1 MNTRNIL
8 HRKITIWMTTIVCF
22 VIAGL
27 RKHVF
32 TCFLNVSLAVIVG
45 VLFQFIG
52 TIPHSPT
59 AGSDDRS
66 NARTTFGSSILMKIV
81 IMACWV
87 IWTTRNGVIFY
98 NKTTNLQSWK
108 ANFKEEL
115 GMVCIKTEQKLR
127 GALTLW
133 REIFFLSFGFPLF
146 LLAL

>member
-32 TCFLNVSLAVIVG
+32 TCFLNVPLAVIVG

-87 IWTTRNGVIFY
+87 IWTTRNGVIFD
-98 NKTTNLQSWK
+98 NKSFNFMWK
-108 ANFKEEL
+108 ISFKAEL
-115 GMVCIKTEQKLR
+115 DLVCIKSKQKTCDAILR
-127 GALTLW
+127 W
-133 REIFFLSFGFPLF
+133 CENFL
-146 LLAL
+146 

>member
-1 MNTRNIL
+1 ML
-8 HRKITIWMTTIVCF
+8 AIVKGRIGRAFMHIRF
-22 VIAGL
+22 VLCIAGL

-32 TCFLNVSLAVIVG
+32 TCFLNVPLAVIVG

-66 NARTTFGSSILMKIV
+66 NARTTFGSCFRKIV
-81 IMACWV
+81 MMPCWV
-87 IWTTRNGVIFY
+87 IWTVRNGVIFY
-98 NKTTNLQSWK
+98 SKTP
-108 ANFKEEL
+108 NFTFMEGKLKEEL